1 MTALKQ
7 PGPITIAEYLSD
19 EELSD
24 VKHEYLGGTVH
35 AMAGASNQHNSIAVN
50 ALVSLGA
57 QLRGK
62 SCRPFNSDTKVRIEY
77 PDHTRLY
84 YPDAL
89 VVCHSNPSTDHFQ
102 GRPVVII
109 EVLSDSTR
117 RTDLGEKRDAY
128 LTISSLKVLIFV
140 ESETPA
146 VIVHRRKSEGG
157 FAVEA
162 HSGLDAVIP
171 LPEIDASLAL
181 AELYEQ
187 VGFP

>member
-7 PGPITIAEYLSD
+7 PTSFTIAEYLAG

-24 VKHEYLGGTVH
+24 GKHEYLGGTVH
-35 AMAGASNQHNSIAVN
+35 AMAGASNQHHAIAVN
-50 ALVSLGA
+50 ALLSLGS

-62 SCRPFNSDTKVRIEY
+62 SCRPFNSHTKVRVEY
-77 PDHTRLY
+77 PDHTRFY

-102 GRPVVII
+102 DRPMVII

-128 LTISSLKVLIFV
+128 LTIPSLKVLVIA
-140 ESETPA
+140 ESEAPA
-146 VIVHRRKSEGG
+146 AILHRRKSEGG

-162 HSGLDAVIP
+162 HSGLDAVVP
-171 LPEIDASLAL
+171 LPEIDASLPL

-187 VGFP
+187 VEFS